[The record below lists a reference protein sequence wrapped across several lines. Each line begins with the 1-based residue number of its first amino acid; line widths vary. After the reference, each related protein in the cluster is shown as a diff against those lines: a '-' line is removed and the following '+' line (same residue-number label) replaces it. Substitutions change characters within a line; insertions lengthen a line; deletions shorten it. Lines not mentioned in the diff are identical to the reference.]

1 MYNVLRARGLM
12 SRLGIHASSL
22 MIMRTLIPL
31 QRANTR
37 DTNIENIEKMI
48 YYRIERE
55 V

>member
-1 MYNVLRARGLM
+1 MI
-12 SRLGIHASSL
+12 LGGGPDVCLQPDDHESIN
-22 MIMRTLIPL
+22 PL

-37 DTNIENIEKMI
+37 DINIEDIEKMI